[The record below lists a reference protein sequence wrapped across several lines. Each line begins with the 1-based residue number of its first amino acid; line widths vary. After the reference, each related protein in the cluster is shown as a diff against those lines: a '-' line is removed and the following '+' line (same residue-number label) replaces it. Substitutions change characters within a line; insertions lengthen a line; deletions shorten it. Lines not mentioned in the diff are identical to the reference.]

1 MNPDLKISSG
11 PIFCHQCGTLMINT
25 GDDVLVC
32 SACNAEKNAVEYDDI
47 IIVTKSNPK
56 SFPSKLRLRR
66 SKIQQLD
73 RYKEESA
80 RIKEKCPKCGN
91 DEMSY
96 HTMQLRS
103 ADEGQTVFYHCPNC
117 GYKFSINS

>member
-11 PIFCHQCGTLMINT
+11 PIFCHRCGTLMINT
-25 GDDVLVC
+25 GDDVLEC
-32 SACNAEKNAVEYDDI
+32 LACNAKKDAAEYDDI

-80 RIKEKCPKCGN
+80 RIKEKCPNCGN
-91 DEMSY
+91 DEMNY

-103 ADEGQTVFYHCPNC
+103 ADEGQTVFYHCPSC
-117 GYKFSINS
+117 GHKFSINS